1 MAEIIKI
8 HEGQDL
14 YKQKD
19 VCKMYGFSP
28 NRLYE
33 FEKKGLPR
41 YQLDGKTVFYSLKEL
56 ERAIK
61 EASINE

>member
-1 MAEIIKI
+1 MAEIIRI

-19 VCKMYGFSP
+19 VCKMYKLSP

-41 YQLDGKTVFYSLKEL
+41 YQLDGKTVFYSLREL
-56 ERAIK
+56 ESVIKK
-61 EASINE
+61 EASIV